1 MAAAEMVAADTVATD
16 GGGGVGEHAA
26 EGPLTASA
34 WLKLQ
39 EAAVEQAAVAEAA
52 ALQAAEQSGAVVL
65 DVEVM
70 EMEAASAEA
79 TEAAASASSTHR
91 PRSRWRRFMGLG
103 SGRGAS
109 SSCLSSSQPTASDTV
124 PVEPRAIAAVMRIAR
139 GIASVRG
146 DANVGLH
153 NTHTN
158 DVDGDGVADAL
169 NMDHVHMNFSDYLW
183 VWYFVGVNAF
193 YLWYASQQRRPQRW
207 AHRPPHCPPH
217 CRPQRRR
224 HRPCDVVSRP
234 RRCIGASPPHR
245 TAASPHHRPAPSH
258 CSAAPPHPRPH
269 RRTPTHPAPFR
280 VRATVHRA
288 SGITKMLGRAWLMRK
303 GVIKPR
309 ASMYLDGQARGQRV
323 PYDPRRLVGKLCLE
337 GLQVVRYDGKE
348 AAPEGGSHAGPSKTD
363 EIAYFR
369 WHQLPYLT
377 KENTFARANLLEV
390 QIALPSKLMHA
401 ATLDGEPLTPNQAR
415 TSLTTTRHTLAL
427 LIPPTNHPTHTRPA
441 RRPPPTAPVE
451 RSVARRP
458 SS

>member
-1 MAAAEMVAADTVATD
+1 
-16 GGGGVGEHAA
+16 
-26 EGPLTASA
+26 
-34 WLKLQ
+34 
-39 EAAVEQAAVAEAA
+39 
-52 ALQAAEQSGAVVL
+52 
-65 DVEVM
+65 
-70 EMEAASAEA
+70 
-79 TEAAASASSTHR
+79 
-91 PRSRWRRFMGLG
+91 MGLG

-109 SSCLSSSQPTASDTV
+109 SSCLSSSQPTASDTA

-193 YLWYASQQRRPQRW
+193 YLW
-207 AHRPPHCPPH
+207 
-217 CRPQRRR
+217 
-224 HRPCDVVSRP
+224 
-234 RRCIGASPPHR
+234 
-245 TAASPHHRPAPSH
+245 
-258 CSAAPPHPRPH
+258 
-269 RRTPTHPAPFR
+269 
-280 VRATVHRA
+280 A

-303 GVIKPR
+303 GCIKPR

-401 ATLDGEPLTPNQAR
+401 ATLDGEPLTPNQAIILIWFDTIFAFHVKLHAYANWSVNVSDKHDNKYMRRASTITVMYNYFGHSIFPAIAR
-415 TSLTTTRHTLAL
+415 TWYRWGWTQYKWDAIEPVIEAGISDGLRPHYAHKLVEISKYSNICRFVHQLREPFLKAFEWHKDDFPQVNGDAFYIGTVMHSLDHTNMAWNMEDALWLDTDDERFGHLAEAGRFVRAGFVDDL
-427 LIPPTNHPTHTRPA
+427 PGVCWPRRFKRATHPFYRSIYKQAA
-441 RRPPPTAPVE
+441 RIDRRLADHMDTAIIK
-451 RSVARRP
+451 
-458 SS
+458 